1 MPLVSTTF
9 DVVLQD
15 NDAGLVVLGPPTIE
29 DISLN
34 IGPKGDDGSQ
44 IFAGGADP
52 NTYTPSTFSTQFG
65 QTPSYR
71 DIFIRT
77 DAGGNYGTF
86 YSYVNTP
93 GGDQW
98 SQTLRLVDVVDEYF
112 YVNPTALQDL
122 ANSASAT
129 IIDVVDNYLSG
140 SAGLVTFNGD
150 VNIGDDLVVA
160 GDLSVGGALNFNSN
174 ILTMNVD
181 VTATPTENVSFV
193 VERGTSTNVSVRWN
207 ETDDKWE
214 FTNDGTLYQ
223 KLGSVDG
230 SEVFA
235 TQFLMMG
242 A

>member
-34 IGPKGDDGSQ
+34 IGPQGERGSQ
-44 IFAGGADP
+44 VFTGGSDP
-52 NTYTPSTFSTQFG
+52 NTYTPATFSTQFG
-65 QTPSYR
+65 QTPKYR
-71 DIFIRT
+71 DVFIRT
-77 DAGGNYGTF
+77 DAGSNYGTF

-98 SQTLRLVDVVDEYF
+98 SPTLYMVDIVDEYF
-112 YVNPTALQDL
+112 YLNPSALADL

-129 IIDVVDNYLSG
+129 IIDIVQDYISG
-140 SAGLVTFNGD
+140 SAGITFLYGVT
-150 VNIGDDLVVA
+150 VNQNLH
-160 GDLSVGGALNFNSN
+160 VGGNLTVDGSMNFDSN
-174 ILTMNVD
+174 QLTMNVD
-181 VTATPTENVSFV
+181 VTGTPTENVSFI
-193 VERGTSTNVSVRWN
+193 VERGTSPNVNVRWN

-214 FTNDGTLYQ
+214 FTNDGSLYQ
-223 KLGSVDG
+223 KLGSVEG
-230 SEVFA
+230 SEIFA
-235 TQFLMMG
+235 TQFLLMG